1 MPNPSL
7 ILASSSPFRRELLS
21 RLQLPFESISPDVDE
36 SRTDGED
43 AVAYVKRLA
52 DAKAHSIAL
61 DHPQAVV
68 IGSDQCSYLDGQI
81 LGKPGSHE
89 KALKQLQ
96 QARGREVVFYT
107 GLSVQHQAKGFHV
120 VDHAEFRVG
129 FRDLTDQQLEHYLQV
144 EQPYDCAGS
153 FKSEAYGITL
163 FSHMSGDDPTT
174 LVGLPLIKLTR
185 MLEQAGVEVL

>member
-1 MPNPSL
+1 MPNPAL

-21 RLQLPFESISPDVDE
+21 RLQLSFESISPEVDE
-36 SRTDGED
+36 SPRDGED
-43 AVAYVKRLA
+43 PVAYVQRLA
-52 DAKAHSIAL
+52 GDKARSIAL
-61 DHPQAVV
+61 EHPQAVV

-89 KALKQLQ
+89 NALKQLQ
-96 QARGREVVFYT
+96 QARGREVIFYT
-107 GLSVQHQAKGFHV
+107 GLSVQHQASGFHA
-120 VDHAEFRVG
+120 VDYAEFHVG

-153 FKSEAYGITL
+153 FKSENYGITL

-174 LVGLPLIKLTR
+174 LVGLPLIKLTQ
-185 MLEQAGVEVL
+185 MLERAGVQVL

>member
-36 SRTDGED
+36 SQGDGED
-43 AVAYVKRLA
+43 AVAYVERLA
-52 DAKAHSIAL
+52 DAKAHSIAV

-89 KALKQLQ
+89 KALIQLQ

-107 GLSVQHQAKGFHV
+107 GLSVQHQASGFHA

-129 FRDLTDQQLEHYLQV
+129 FRDLSDQQLDHYLKV

-185 MLEQAGVEVL
+185 MLEQAGVQVL